1 MSENTKIDVLEAIG
15 TAAAKEAENII
26 ASAETYAE
34 ERRSAAMQNA
44 YELGEAEEKK
54 ANERADDILKKR
66 ATAARMER
74 NKIILDAKRKAVDR
88 VYELLLD
95 GLKKLNEDEFVNLVS
110 IAVEKYGE
118 DGQKILLSASAPAKK
133 EKIESLAALRRL
145 FRRRSRTN
153 RKLKV
158 SMNFILKLRR
168 RKKTLMY
175 KSIFSRCNSR
185 LNLIDPEKEDMR
197 LCWNI

>member
-15 TAAAKEAENII
+15 TAAAEEAENII

-95 GLKKLNEDEFVNLVS
+95 GLKKLSEDEFVNLVS

-133 EKIESLAALRRL
+133 EKIESLAAVKEKRMTVETTDSLEDGFVISGEIFDRDFSYASIAQSCRERTENEIADKLLR
-145 FRRRSRTN
+145 
-153 RKLKV
+153 
-158 SMNFILKLRR
+158 
-168 RKKTLMY
+168 
-175 KSIFSRCNSR
+175 
-185 LNLIDPEKEDMR
+185 
-197 LCWNI
+197 

>member
-15 TAAAKEAENII
+15 NAAAEEAENII

-34 ERRSAAMQNA
+34 ERRSAAMKNA

-54 ANERADDILKKR
+54 ANAKADDILKRR

-74 NKIILDAKRKAVDR
+74 NKIVLDAKRKAVDR

-95 GLKKLNEDEFVNLVS
+95 GLKKSSEDEFVNLVR

-118 DGQKILLSASAPAKK
+118 YGQKILLSAFAPTKK
-133 EKIESLAALRRL
+133 EKIESLAAVKEKRMTVETTDSLEDGFVISGEIFDRDFSYASIAQSCRERTENEIADKLLR
-145 FRRRSRTN
+145 
-153 RKLKV
+153 
-158 SMNFILKLRR
+158 
-168 RKKTLMY
+168 
-175 KSIFSRCNSR
+175 
-185 LNLIDPEKEDMR
+185 
-197 LCWNI
+197 

>member
-1 MSENTKIDVLEAIG
+1 
-15 TAAAKEAENII
+15 
-26 ASAETYAE
+26 
-34 ERRSAAMQNA
+34 MQNA

-133 EKIESLAALRRL
+133 EKIESLSAVKEKRMTVETTDSLEDGFVISGEIFDRDFSYASIVESCRERTENEVAARLLR
-145 FRRRSRTN
+145 
-153 RKLKV
+153 
-158 SMNFILKLRR
+158 
-168 RKKTLMY
+168 
-175 KSIFSRCNSR
+175 
-185 LNLIDPEKEDMR
+185 
-197 LCWNI
+197 

>member
-15 TAAAKEAENII
+15 TAAAEEAENII

-133 EKIESLAALRRL
+133 EKIESLAAVKNKSMTVETTDSLEDGFVISGEIFDRDFSYASIVESCRERTENEVAARLLR
-145 FRRRSRTN
+145 
-153 RKLKV
+153 
-158 SMNFILKLRR
+158 
-168 RKKTLMY
+168 
-175 KSIFSRCNSR
+175 
-185 LNLIDPEKEDMR
+185 
-197 LCWNI
+197 

>member
-1 MSENTKIDVLEAIG
+1 MFENTKIDVLEAIG
-15 TAAAKEAENII
+15 TAAAEEAENII

-133 EKIESLAALRRL
+133 EKIESLAAVKEKRMTVETTDSLEDGFVISGEIFDRDFSYASIVESCRERTENEVAARLLR
-145 FRRRSRTN
+145 
-153 RKLKV
+153 
-158 SMNFILKLRR
+158 
-168 RKKTLMY
+168 
-175 KSIFSRCNSR
+175 
-185 LNLIDPEKEDMR
+185 
-197 LCWNI
+197 

>member
-15 TAAAKEAENII
+15 TAAAEEAENII

-133 EKIESLAALRRL
+133 EKIESLAAVKEKRMTVETTDSLEDGFVISGEIFDRDFSYASIVESCRERTENEVAARLLR
-145 FRRRSRTN
+145 
-153 RKLKV
+153 
-158 SMNFILKLRR
+158 
-168 RKKTLMY
+168 
-175 KSIFSRCNSR
+175 
-185 LNLIDPEKEDMR
+185 
-197 LCWNI
+197 

>member
-95 GLKKLNEDEFVNLVS
+95 GLKKLSEDEFVNLVS

-133 EKIESLAALRRL
+133 EKIESLAAVKEKRMTVETTDSLEDGFVISGEIFDRDFSYASIAQSCRERTENEIADKLLR
-145 FRRRSRTN
+145 
-153 RKLKV
+153 
-158 SMNFILKLRR
+158 
-168 RKKTLMY
+168 
-175 KSIFSRCNSR
+175 
-185 LNLIDPEKEDMR
+185 
-197 LCWNI
+197 

>member
-133 EKIESLAALRRL
+133 EKIESLAAVKNKSMIVETADGLRDGFAISGEIFDRD
-145 FRRRSRTN
+145 FSYASIAQSCRERTEN
-153 RKLKV
+153 EVAAKL
-158 SMNFILKLRR
+158 LR
-168 RKKTLMY
+168 
-175 KSIFSRCNSR
+175 
-185 LNLIDPEKEDMR
+185 
-197 LCWNI
+197 

>member
-1 MSENTKIDVLEAIG
+1 MSENTKNDVLEAIG

-26 ASAETYAE
+26 ASAKAYAE

-54 ANERADDILKKR
+54 ANAKADDILKKR

-74 NKIILDAKRKAVDR
+74 NKIVLDAKRKAVDR

-95 GLKKLNEDEFVNLVS
+95 GLKKSSEDEFVNLVR

-118 DGQKILLSASAPAKK
+118 YGQKILLSAFAPTKK
-133 EKIESLAALRRL
+133 EKIESLAAVKEKRMTVETTDSLEDGFVISGEIFDRDFSYASIAQSCRERTENEIADKLLR
-145 FRRRSRTN
+145 
-153 RKLKV
+153 
-158 SMNFILKLRR
+158 
-168 RKKTLMY
+168 
-175 KSIFSRCNSR
+175 
-185 LNLIDPEKEDMR
+185 
-197 LCWNI
+197 

>member
-1 MSENTKIDVLEAIG
+1 MSENTKNDVLEAIG
-15 TAAAKEAENII
+15 KAAAEEAENII

-54 ANERADDILKKR
+54 AKEKAEDLLKKR

-95 GLKKLNEDEFVNLVS
+95 GLKKMTEDEFVNLVS
-110 IAVEKYGE
+110 AAVEKYGE
-118 DGQKILLSASAPAKK
+118 YGQKILLSAFAPTKK
-133 EKIESLAALRRL
+133 EKIESLAAVKEKRMTVETTDSLEDGFVISGEIFDRDFSYASIAQSCRERTENEIADKLLR
-145 FRRRSRTN
+145 
-153 RKLKV
+153 
-158 SMNFILKLRR
+158 
-168 RKKTLMY
+168 
-175 KSIFSRCNSR
+175 
-185 LNLIDPEKEDMR
+185 
-197 LCWNI
+197 

>member
-15 TAAAKEAENII
+15 TAAAEEAENII

-95 GLKKLNEDEFVNLVS
+95 GLKKLSEDEFVNLVS

-118 DGQKILLSASAPAKK
+118 DGQKILLSASAQAKK
-133 EKIESLAALRRL
+133 EKIESLAAVKEKRMTVETTDSLEDGFVISGEIFDRDFSYASIAQSCRERTENEIADKLLR
-145 FRRRSRTN
+145 
-153 RKLKV
+153 
-158 SMNFILKLRR
+158 
-168 RKKTLMY
+168 
-175 KSIFSRCNSR
+175 
-185 LNLIDPEKEDMR
+185 
-197 LCWNI
+197 

>member
-34 ERRSAAMQNA
+34 ERRSAALQNA

-54 ANERADDILKKR
+54 ANAKADDILKKR

-95 GLKKLNEDEFVNLVS
+95 GLKKLSEDEFVNLVS

-133 EKIESLAALRRL
+133 EKIESLAAVKEKRMTVETTDSLEDGFVISGEIFDRDFSYASIVESCRERTENEVAARLLR
-145 FRRRSRTN
+145 
-153 RKLKV
+153 
-158 SMNFILKLRR
+158 
-168 RKKTLMY
+168 
-175 KSIFSRCNSR
+175 
-185 LNLIDPEKEDMR
+185 
-197 LCWNI
+197 

>member
-15 TAAAKEAENII
+15 TAAAEEAENII

-34 ERRSAAMQNA
+34 ERRSAAVQNA

-133 EKIESLAALRRL
+133 EKIESLAAVKEKRMTVETTDSLEDGFVISGEIFDRDFSYASIVESCRERTENEVAARLLR
-145 FRRRSRTN
+145 
-153 RKLKV
+153 
-158 SMNFILKLRR
+158 
-168 RKKTLMY
+168 
-175 KSIFSRCNSR
+175 
-185 LNLIDPEKEDMR
+185 
-197 LCWNI
+197 

>member
-26 ASAETYAE
+26 ASAKAYAE
-34 ERRSAAMQNA
+34 ERRSAALQNA

-66 ATAARMER
+66 ARAARMER

-133 EKIESLAALRRL
+133 EKIESLAAVKNKSMIVETADGLRDGFVISGEIFDRDFSYASIVESCRERTENEVAARL
-145 FRRRSRTN
+145 
-153 RKLKV
+153 
-158 SMNFILKLRR
+158 LR
-168 RKKTLMY
+168 
-175 KSIFSRCNSR
+175 
-185 LNLIDPEKEDMR
+185 
-197 LCWNI
+197 

>member
-15 TAAAKEAENII
+15 TAAAEEAENII

-34 ERRSAAMQNA
+34 ERRSAALQNA

-133 EKIESLAALRRL
+133 EKIESLAAVKEKRMTVETTDSLEDGFVISGEIFDRDFSYASIVESCRERTENEVAARLLR
-145 FRRRSRTN
+145 
-153 RKLKV
+153 
-158 SMNFILKLRR
+158 
-168 RKKTLMY
+168 
-175 KSIFSRCNSR
+175 
-185 LNLIDPEKEDMR
+185 
-197 LCWNI
+197 

>member
-34 ERRSAAMQNA
+34 ERRSAALQNA

-95 GLKKLNEDEFVNLVS
+95 GLKKLSEDEFVNLVS

-133 EKIESLAALRRL
+133 EKIELLSAVKEKRMTVETTDSLEDGFVISGEIFDRDFSYASIVESCRERTENEVAARLLR
-145 FRRRSRTN
+145 
-153 RKLKV
+153 
-158 SMNFILKLRR
+158 
-168 RKKTLMY
+168 
-175 KSIFSRCNSR
+175 
-185 LNLIDPEKEDMR
+185 
-197 LCWNI
+197 

>member
-15 TAAAKEAENII
+15 TAAAEEAENII

-88 VYELLLD
+88 VYELLYD

-133 EKIESLAALRRL
+133 EKIESLAAVKNKSMTVETTDSLEDGFVISGEIFDRDFSYASIVESCRERTENEVAARLLR
-145 FRRRSRTN
+145 
-153 RKLKV
+153 
-158 SMNFILKLRR
+158 
-168 RKKTLMY
+168 
-175 KSIFSRCNSR
+175 
-185 LNLIDPEKEDMR
+185 
-197 LCWNI
+197 

>member
-15 TAAAKEAENII
+15 TAAAEEAENII

-133 EKIESLAALRRL
+133 EKIESLAAVKNKSMIVETADGLRDGFVISGEIFDRD
-145 FRRRSRTN
+145 FSYASIVESCRERTEN
-153 RKLKV
+153 EIADKL
-158 SMNFILKLRR
+158 LR
-168 RKKTLMY
+168 
-175 KSIFSRCNSR
+175 
-185 LNLIDPEKEDMR
+185 
-197 LCWNI
+197 

>member
-1 MSENTKIDVLEAIG
+1 MSENIKTDVLEAIEK
-15 TAAAKEAENII
+15 AAAKEAENII
-26 ASAETYAE
+26 VSAKAYAE

-54 ANERADDILKKR
+54 ANEKADDILKKR

-118 DGQKILLSASAPAKK
+118 YGQKILLSAFAPTKK
-133 EKIESLAALRRL
+133 EKIESLAAVKEKRMTVETTDSLEDGFVISGEIFDRDFSYASIVESCRERTENEVAARLLR
-145 FRRRSRTN
+145 
-153 RKLKV
+153 
-158 SMNFILKLRR
+158 
-168 RKKTLMY
+168 
-175 KSIFSRCNSR
+175 
-185 LNLIDPEKEDMR
+185 
-197 LCWNI
+197 

>member
-133 EKIESLAALRRL
+133 EKIESLAAVKNKSMIVETADGLRDGFTISGEIFDRDFSYASIVESCRERTENEVAARL
-145 FRRRSRTN
+145 
-153 RKLKV
+153 
-158 SMNFILKLRR
+158 LR
-168 RKKTLMY
+168 
-175 KSIFSRCNSR
+175 
-185 LNLIDPEKEDMR
+185 
-197 LCWNI
+197 

>member
-15 TAAAKEAENII
+15 TAAAEEAENII

-95 GLKKLNEDEFVNLVS
+95 GLKKLNEDEFINLVS

-133 EKIESLAALRRL
+133 EKIESLAAVKEKRMTVETTDSLEDGFVISGEIFDRDFSYASIVESCRERTENEVAARLLR
-145 FRRRSRTN
+145 
-153 RKLKV
+153 
-158 SMNFILKLRR
+158 
-168 RKKTLMY
+168 
-175 KSIFSRCNSR
+175 
-185 LNLIDPEKEDMR
+185 
-197 LCWNI
+197 

>member
-1 MSENTKIDVLEAIG
+1 MSENTKNDVLEAIG
-15 TAAAKEAENII
+15 KAAAEEAENII
-26 ASAETYAE
+26 ASAKAYAE
-34 ERRSAAMQNA
+34 ERRSAAMKNA

-54 ANERADDILKKR
+54 ANAKADDILKKR

-95 GLKKLNEDEFVNLVS
+95 GLKKSSEDEFVNLVS

-133 EKIESLAALRRL
+133 EKIESLAAVKEKRMTVETTDSLEDGFVISGEIFDRDFSYASIAQSCRERTENEIADKLLR
-145 FRRRSRTN
+145 
-153 RKLKV
+153 
-158 SMNFILKLRR
+158 
-168 RKKTLMY
+168 
-175 KSIFSRCNSR
+175 
-185 LNLIDPEKEDMR
+185 
-197 LCWNI
+197 

>member
-15 TAAAKEAENII
+15 TAAAEEAENII

-95 GLKKLNEDEFVNLVS
+95 GLKKLSEDEFVNLVS

-133 EKIESLAALRRL
+133 EKIESLAAVKEKRMTVETTDSLEDGFVISGEIFDRDFSYASIVESCRERTENEVAARLLR
-145 FRRRSRTN
+145 
-153 RKLKV
+153 
-158 SMNFILKLRR
+158 
-168 RKKTLMY
+168 
-175 KSIFSRCNSR
+175 
-185 LNLIDPEKEDMR
+185 
-197 LCWNI
+197 